1 MSYSA
6 KVKDIRDKI
15 VTKLKTVSEFDNRVY
30 SQFHVKETNF
40 PMALVQFDSDEISSV
55 SPNTSQ
61 HSLTFIAVVHYR
73 GMGDEE
79 SYDRFID
86 LVGKSYDALISDRTL
101 SNTVTSLEIPR
112 IDFTFE
118 AEESLIFHLASF
130 EVVVI
135 FTRQE

>member
-1 MSYSA
+1 
-6 KVKDIRDKI
+6 
-15 VTKLKTVSEFDNRVY
+15 
-30 SQFHVKETNF
+30 
-40 PMALVQFDSDEISSV
+40 
-55 SPNTSQ
+55 
-61 HSLTFIAVVHYR
+61 
-73 GMGDEE
+73 MGDEE

-86 LVGKSYDALISDRTL
+86 LVGTSYDALISDRTL
-101 SNTVTSLEIPR
+101 SITVTSLEIPR